1 MPEPTRPK
9 AAKVRWISIRN
20 YKGIEKLELEFPG
33 PRMETEP
40 DVMVMGSRNGL
51 GKTSILE
58 CCSLL
63 LSTLTNDQDD
73 WRFRVTGPRAWPV
86 NWPDLLVRAGA
97 EQCELDGEIS
107 LGSLDLRVSFH
118 LIRRGDIRIQ
128 GERLEEARTAF
139 DANGEHKSTGKE
151 LIRELISGISGMSA
165 DPVLTDSF
173 LFFHSY
179 RKVQEGNPE
188 LGMMADEPSYAP
200 PPYRLPPWRRRYDFS
215 VSRFKMIILRSL
227 MQQADLFDVPGVENP
242 GTAID
247 KLNELLE
254 CYVDGTISKLRP
266 RADSTVEFGINP
278 NRGGDLF
285 TFDGLSSGQKEIVS
299 TLFLIWYDT
308 QERASVVLI
317 DEPELH
323 LNVQWHRSFVNSLFN
338 LAPHNQYIV
347 ATHSVDVMDSV
358 EQDRCLLLE
367 E

>member
-1 MPEPTRPK
+1 MPEPTRPM
-9 AAKVRWISIRN
+9 AKVRRISIRN

-33 PRMETEP
+33 PRMKEDP
-40 DVMVMGSRNGL
+40 DVMVMGSKNGL

-63 LSTLTNDQDD
+63 LSTLTTRQSQ
-73 WRFRVTGPRAWPV
+73 WQGRRIPEPRAWPV

-107 LGSLDLRVSFH
+107 LGNLDFSVSFH
-118 LIRRGDIRIQ
+118 LTRRGNVEIHGDNLGEARKAFNAI
-128 GERLEEARTAF
+128 GERKSA
-139 DANGEHKSTGKE
+139 GEG
-151 LIRELISGISGMSA
+151 LIRELISAISGMSA
-165 DPVLTDSF
+165 DPELTDSF

-188 LGMMADEPSYAP
+188 LGMMADEALYD

-227 MQQADLFDVPGVENP
+227 MQQAGLFDVPGVENP

-254 CYVDGTISKLRP
+254 RYVKGTISKLRP
-266 RADSTVEFGINP
+266 RADNTVEFRIAP
-278 NRGGDLF
+278 NKGGDSF
-285 TFDGLSSGQKEIVS
+285 SFDGLSSGQKEIVS
-299 TLFLIWYDT
+299 TLFLIWYYT
-308 QERASVVLI
+308 QKRSAVVLI

-323 LNVQWHRSFVNSLFN
+323 LNAQWHRSFVNTLFN

-347 ATHSVDVMDSV
+347 ATHSVDVMGSV
-358 EQDRCLLLE
+358 EEDRRLLLE